1 MYQKGMK
8 FGRQVQHPSLGG
20 VGCEESTISSGDQIM
35 YHDAIFAGIGVEYQD
50 GNTIEAKVGNKFVRG
65 VRSSACSHTI
75 VRSEFVNPGEL
86 LPNDKIRIRGMFGMT
101 EYPMARI
108 LLESKSFGIHCF
120 VDVGVMEGLP
130 VDLIMGND
138 IADSPVRLAS
148 VTSASPAV
156 SQLRYSQDLRLDQ
169 TGDDESE
176 IHRGRGMGTDRGD
189 PLIEYVNRGGS
200 QSNFP
205 KLRMNSSGSGDGTIE
220 VIL

>member
-1 MYQKGMK
+1 M
-8 FGRQVQHPSLGG
+8 
-20 VGCEESTISSGDQIM
+20 
-35 YHDAIFAGIGVEYQD
+35 
-50 GNTIEAKVGNKFVRG
+50 
-65 VRSSACSHTI
+65 
-75 VRSEFVNPGEL
+75 NPGEL

-120 VDVGVMEGLP
+120 VDAGVMEGLP

-169 TGDDESE
+169 TGDDESD

-189 PLIEYVNRGGS
+189 PLVEQGLR
-200 QSNFP
+200 
-205 KLRMNSSGSGDGTIE
+205 KLR
-220 VIL
+220 